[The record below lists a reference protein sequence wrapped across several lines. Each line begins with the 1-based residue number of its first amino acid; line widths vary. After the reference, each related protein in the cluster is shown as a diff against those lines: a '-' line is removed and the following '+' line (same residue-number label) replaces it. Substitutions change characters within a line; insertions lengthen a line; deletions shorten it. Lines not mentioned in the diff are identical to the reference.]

1 MRSVP
6 LPLLAAFIL
15 ATLISAVNVAAYKQA
30 SPENGLSLTVDS
42 TGSAGLALAGGTGN
56 PAYQVSTYN
65 GMLQIDF
72 RKGYGGSTFAFQPTG
87 TGPNGVSLAG
97 DIFQMRQ
104 VMTVTNNGGN
114 CQDVAVYV
122 VGSAPTNLAAIYGRL
137 TGAATPG
144 TQMAST
150 NGAATGSTVKLGVGS
165 SNQMQVDFWWE
176 AANTVATAG
185 TFTIRVS
192 GTKSAT
198 CP

>member
-1 MRSVP
+1 MRTIP
-6 LPLLAAFIL
+6 LPLLAAFLL

-30 SPENGLSLTVDS
+30 SPVNGLSLTVDS

-72 RKGYGGSTFAFQPTG
+72 RKGFGGSPFTFQPTG
-87 TGPNGVSLAG
+87 TGANGVSLSG

-104 VMTVTNNGGN
+104 VMTVTNNGGH

-122 VGSAPTNLAAIYGRL
+122 AGSAPTNLAAIYGRL
-137 TGAATPG
+137 TGGAIPG
-144 TQMAST
+144 TQLATT
-150 NGAATGSTVKLGVGS
+150 NGAATGGTVKLGVGS
-165 SNQMQVDFWWE
+165 NNQMQVDFWWD
-176 AANTVATAG
+176 ATSTVASAG
-185 TFTIRVS
+185 TFTVRVS
-192 GTKSAT
+192 GSKSAT